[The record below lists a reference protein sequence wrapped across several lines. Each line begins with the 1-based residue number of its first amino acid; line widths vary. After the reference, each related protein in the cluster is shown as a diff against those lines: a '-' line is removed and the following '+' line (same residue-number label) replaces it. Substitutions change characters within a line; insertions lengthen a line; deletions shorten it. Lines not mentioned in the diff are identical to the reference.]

1 MSTFNKFNRL
11 GPARFAQL
19 MKRSG
24 KIWVFHHIPKT
35 AGSTLTKEL
44 RFCLPP
50 YRNISFEEWDSGVD
64 RHKGLMNAVESFLED
79 NEEVGYRSCSGHLR
93 PQHLE
98 RLRAGLPRA
107 QVFTF
112 LRDPIERFISEY
124 RYARTSRYPAHKEFA
139 VRYPDIDAYIEDDV
153 SHNKLWKFIVPSAT
167 EATPKNIRAIF
178 DRYAFIGLVEEFGP
192 HFSYFSGLSGYPKV
206 PSVRTNT
213 TNNTVDNM
221 IADTADLRA
230 RIAKVNQKDVA
241 LYTAVR
247 RVLDPAREDM
257 AAYCKAQH
265 DYFTGVAK
273 GT

>member
-1 MSTFNKFNRL
+1 
-11 GPARFAQL
+11 

-24 KIWVFHHIPKT
+24 QTWIFHHIPKT
-35 AGSTLTKEL
+35 AGSSLTSEL

-50 YRNISFEEWDSGVD
+50 YRNINFDEYGRGVD
-64 RHKGLMNAVESFLED
+64 RNKGLMGAVDSFLEEHD
-79 NEEVGYRSCSGHLR
+79 EVGYRSCSGHLR

-124 RYARTSRYPAHKEFA
+124 RYSRTSRYPAHKEF
-139 VRYPDIDAYIEDDV
+139 VDRYPDIDAYIDNDD
-153 SHNKLWKFIVPSAT
+153 SHNKLWNFIDPASQ

-192 HFSYFSGLSGYPKV
+192 HFSYFAGLSGYPKA
-206 PSVRTNT
+206 PSARTNMT
-213 TNNTVDNM
+213 VNTAANT
-221 IADTADLRA
+221 IADTAELRA
-230 RIAKVNQKDVA
+230 RIAKANHKDVA
-241 LYTAVR
+241 LYAAVR
-247 RVLDPAREDM
+247 GVLDPARKDM